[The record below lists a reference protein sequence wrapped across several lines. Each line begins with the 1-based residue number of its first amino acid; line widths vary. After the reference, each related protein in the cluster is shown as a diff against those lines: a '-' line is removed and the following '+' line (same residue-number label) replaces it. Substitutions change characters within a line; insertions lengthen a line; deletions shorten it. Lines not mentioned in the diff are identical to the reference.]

1 MWVKWQDFRAGF
13 LTSND
18 GIIATKILQL
28 KIYDRKCI
36 TEQYTFFFLMSLFT
50 IIVHTCEIK
59 YTK

>member
-1 MWVKWQDFRAGF
+1 MWVKWQDFRAGI

-36 TEQYTFFFLMSLFT
+36 TEQYIFFSLF
-50 IIVHTCEIK
+50 
-59 YTK
+59 